1 MDSNLASLKHSMLK
15 LYKSYFNCNNLMFF
29 PNLFCPQVHIP
40 PLHHQDFTRTSGASF
55 KRI

>member
-1 MDSNLASLKHSMLK
+1 MDSNLASLKHSTLK